1 MSEDFNK
8 LPETLPQETP
18 QETSKD
24 EGRRLSISER
34 RKAYHKTLGREH
46 AGLKLGMKELD
57 DSFRGFFGVNVLG
70 GIPSSGKTT
79 LALQMAFTASESTD
93 SKGNPKKPVPVL
105 FYSLEQTER
114 EMMTKLYNRFSGI
127 NMFDIQD
134 KGDKYLDEDRKLK
147 ENKLGEVDYEE
158 YAKNNP
164 KDYLT
169 PEQVKKLKEVDEC
182 VGKTSNFY
190 IIEAT
195 EKKPVSA
202 DSIEADIIQKQKE
215 HNTTQ
220 VLVVIDNL
228 QDFNGDAG
236 VELKAK
242 LDKVM
247 SDFKDIYVRTD
258 ATFLVLSQK
267 NRDSYGTSNQKSFMG
282 SAGIEYKAEIGLLI
296 ETPAE
301 QSAPANLSKD
311 DKKKWEANISQTM
324 FEKKEVE
331 SIILKVVKNR
341 HARPKNIHYNF
352 EGAVS
357 TFKYIEKGNEVS
369 NNHGNEAKP
378 ESIIEEDF

>member
-1 MSEDFNK
+1 MSEDFNN
-8 LPETLPQETP
+8 LPETVPQETN
-18 QETSKD
+18 KD
-24 EGRRLSISER
+24 EGRRLAIKER
-34 RKAYHKTLGREH
+34 RKAYHKTLGREL

-70 GIPSSGKTT
+70 GIPSGGKTT
-79 LALQMAFTASESTD
+79 LALQMAFTVAE
-93 SKGNPKKPVPVL
+93 KNNVPVL

-147 ENKLGEVDYEE
+147 DNKLGEVDYEE

-169 PEQVKKLKEVDEC
+169 PEQVKKLKEADER

-195 EKKPVSA
+195 DKKPVTA
-202 DSIEADIIQKQKE
+202 DSIETDILQKQKE
-215 HNTTQ
+215 HTTTQ

-228 QDFNGDAG
+228 QDFNTDTSI
-236 VELKAK
+236 ELKAK
-242 LDKVM
+242 MDKSM
-247 SDFKDIYVRTD
+247 SDFKDIYVRTN

-267 NRDSYGTSNQKSFMG
+267 NRNSSGKATQTSFMG
-282 SAGIEYKAEIGLLI
+282 SAGIEYKAEIALI
-296 ETPAE
+296 IKTPT
-301 QSAPANLSKD
+301 D
-311 DKKKWEANISQTM
+311 DDENKVM
-324 FEKKEVE
+324 FADNKVE
-331 SIILKVVKNR
+331 SVTLKVVKNR

-357 TFKYIEKGNEVS
+357 TFTVRAS
-369 NNHGNEAKP
+369 TP
-378 ESIIEEDF
+378 EDNF